1 MLECPFCR
9 RPIEEP
15 QEITSRFGSTFSGG
29 KCDCGAVY
37 VYDESGHHVGDAY
50 VDALAFAFNDD
61 LDKAWSYT
69 PGEDYEIIELS
80 YDKRRNRFVREI
92 SGGRGRTI
100 PVFLFLL
107 NRKESHGDKE
117 VSDVQGKENE

>member
-9 RPIEEP
+9 RPIGEP

-37 VYDESGHHVGDAY
+37 VYDESGHHMGDAY
-50 VDALAFAFNDD
+50 VDALELAYDDD
-61 LDKAWSYT
+61 LDRAWSCT

-80 YDKRRNRFVREI
+80 YDRRRNKFVRDVT
-92 SGGRGRTI
+92 GGRGMTV
-100 PVFLFLL
+100 PAFLFLL
-107 NRKESHGDKE
+107 VKEESGGGKR
-117 VSDVQGKENE
+117 DV

>member
-9 RPIEEP
+9 RPVGEP
-15 QEITSRFGSTFSGG
+15 QEIMSRFGSTFSGG

-37 VYDESGHHVGDAY
+37 VYDESGHHMGDAY
-50 VDALAFAFNDD
+50 VDALGFAFDDD

-69 PGEDYEIIELS
+69 PGEDYEIVELT
-80 YDKRRNRFVREI
+80 YDKRRNRFVRDIE
-92 SGGRGRTI
+92 SGRGRPM

-107 NRKESHGDKE
+107 AKKESGRD
-117 VSDVQGKENE
+117 GKD